1 MYRNDIYSVK
11 CHIWRKG
18 GRLSQGVI
26 PRKCNG
32 INTKINKTRLI
43 KSEEGRV
50 SKTGGFIKI
59 FFFFLFWPPSG
70 MWNSWARD
78 QIQATAANYAAGAA
92 IPDPLTHSPRSGIE
106 SVS

>member
-1 MYRNDIYSVK
+1 M
-11 CHIWRKG
+11 
-18 GRLSQGVI
+18 
-26 PRKCNG
+26 
-32 INTKINKTRLI
+32 NTKINKTRLIDI

-50 SKTGGFIKI
+50 SKTGGFINN
-59 FFFFLFWPPSG
+59 FFFLFWPPSG

>member
-59 FFFFLFWPPSG
+59 FFFFFFGLPVACGIPGPGIRSKPQLQT
-70 MWNSWARD
+70 MLQVLQY
-78 QIQATAANYAAGAA
+78 QI
-92 IPDPLTHSPRSGIE
+92 H
-106 SVS
+106 